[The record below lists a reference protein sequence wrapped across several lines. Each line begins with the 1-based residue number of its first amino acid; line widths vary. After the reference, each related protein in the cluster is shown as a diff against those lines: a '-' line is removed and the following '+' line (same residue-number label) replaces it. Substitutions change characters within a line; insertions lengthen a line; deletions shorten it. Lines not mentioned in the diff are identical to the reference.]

1 MQDLITVK
9 HAIRLFDMPVQ
20 SVHYLL
26 RVGKIDGIQVGTAG
40 PGWYS
45 GKDGKLVYHNL
56 VSVSSIERHI
66 MSKVEIRKIAE
77 IPTKPVRNA
86 A

>member
-9 HAIRLFDMPVQ
+9 HASRLFDMPVQ

-56 VSVSSIERHI
+56 VSISSIERHI
-66 MSKVEIRKIAE
+66 MSKVDLRKIAE
-77 IPTKPVRNA
+77 IPTKSVRNA

>member
-9 HAIRLFDMPVQ
+9 HASRLFDLPVQ

-26 RVGKIDGIQVGTAG
+26 RTGKIDGVQVGTAG

-66 MSKVEIRKIAE
+66 RNKVNLRKIAE
-77 IPTKPVRNA
+77 IPTTPVRNA

>member
-9 HAIRLFDMPVQ
+9 HASRLFDLPVQ
-20 SVHYLL
+20 SIHYLL
-26 RVGKIDGIQVGTAG
+26 RSGKIDGIHAGTAG
-40 PGWYS
+40 NPRYS

-66 MSKVEIRKIAE
+66 MAKIQTRKVTEFSVTQ
-77 IPTKPVRNA
+77 TKKA

>member
-9 HAIRLFDMPVQ
+9 HASRLFDLPVQ
-20 SVHYLL
+20 SIHYLL
-26 RVGKIDGIQVGTAG
+26 RSGKIDGIHVGTAG
-40 PGWYS
+40 DAKYS

-66 MSKVEIRKIAE
+66 LAKTQLRKVAE
-77 IPTKPVRNA
+77 ISPKLPRNA

>member
-9 HAIRLFDMPVQ
+9 HASRLFNLPIQ

-26 RVGKIDGIQVGTAG
+26 RTGKIEGVQVGTAG

-66 MSKVEIRKIAE
+66 MSKVQLRKVAE
-77 IPTKPVRNA
+77 ITVTSVRNA

>member
-9 HAIRLFDMPVQ
+9 HASRLFNLPVQ

-26 RVGKIDGIQVGTAG
+26 RTGKIDGIQVGTGG

-66 MSKVEIRKIAE
+66 MSKVHLRKIAE
-77 IPTKPVRNA
+77 ITVTSVRNA

>member
-9 HAIRLFDMPVQ
+9 HASRLFDLPVQ
-20 SVHYLL
+20 SIHYLL
-26 RVGKIDGIQVGTAG
+26 RSGKIDGVHVGTAG
-40 PGWYS
+40 DAKYS

-56 VSVSSIERHI
+56 VSVSSIDRHVT
-66 MSKVEIRKIAE
+66 SKIQARKVTE
-77 IPTKPVRNA
+77 FTVKQTRKA

>member
-9 HAIRLFDMPVQ
+9 HASRLFDLPVQ

-26 RVGKIDGIQVGTAG
+26 RVGKIDGVNVGTAG

-56 VSVSSIERHI
+56 VSVASIERHI
-66 MSKVEIRKIAE
+66 MSKVKLRKIAE
-77 IPTKPVRNA
+77 IPTTPVRNA